1 MLNKDLYLSL
11 PRPVLTSIIRVISN
25 ISRQFRLMIRN
36 FFVISVYVHLF
47 KTFQR
52 VICVISGAIR
62 HDGHLYI
69 LRRHMRY
76 TIPSMRIYE
85 DTPPF
90 DLIMLTTVEEVNQ
103 FRYFGFDAASSCF
116 YILNSASS
124 CIWKFTIEDHKL
136 TKWLCNLVQPIS
148 LTVSTDGQVV
158 VLRDGEAST
167 ELEIYGPN
175 ATLVRR
181 NAMPYNI
188 IIFTASWIVRSL
200 HRRYLIK
207 GINNTFIIISDVG
220 VEYDSDDRAM
230 GYIIVYSN
238 ASTTNAEIIGKAKH
252 IFSRSVDSYWR
263 LKLNGSTSD
272 FCVDIIY
279 NNYDIYLIAA
289 EQLFE
294 ISQCV

>member
-1 MLNKDLYLSL
+1 MVRDIMLNKDLYLSL

-69 LRRHMRY
+69 LCRPPEHIRY
-76 TIPSMRIYE
+76 TIPSMRVYE

-90 DLIMLTTVEEVNQ
+90 DLIMLTTFEEVNH
-103 FRYFGFDAASSCF
+103 FRYFGFDAATGCF

-148 LTVSTDGQVV
+148 LTVSTDGQWRNHTRAITGNARDEFIFARVAT
-158 VLRDGEAST
+158 VLKMSRVWCAQALGQITFLCLNPQYKFST
-167 ELEIYGPN
+167 EQDDLAGKW
-175 ATLVRR
+175 TL
-181 NAMPYNI
+181 
-188 IIFTASWIVRSL
+188 L
-200 HRRYLIK
+200 
-207 GINNTFIIISDVG
+207 
-220 VEYDSDDRAM
+220 
-230 GYIIVYSN
+230 
-238 ASTTNAEIIGKAKH
+238 
-252 IFSRSVDSYWR
+252 
-263 LKLNGSTSD
+263 
-272 FCVDIIY
+272 
-279 NNYDIYLIAA
+279 
-289 EQLFE
+289 
-294 ISQCV
+294 